1 MANYDSENA
10 KALPESIDGTLSGM
24 RADHGEKIDADLYE
38 VNRVIS
44 ISQSLMNRVSK
55 REIMEGMVLIY
66 TDNGKEDIYKEDRTL
81 DFNGLVRIHRD
92 DLVYN
97 GHLCIL
103 IEDLVADRYFLHT
116 PNIIVQFSDL
126 SKIIIDEEKSEP
138 TVQVCNKEDVKERFT
153 NGIFLHTPD
162 VFIANLLDSFENYA
176 ASKL

>member
-1 MANYDSENA
+1 MANYDSKNA
-10 KALPESIDGTLSGM
+10 KSLPEDIEGTLSGM
-24 RADHGEKIDADLYE
+24 RADHKEKIESDLQE

-44 ISQSLMNRVSK
+44 ISQTLMKRVSK
-55 REIMEGMVLIY
+55 REITEGMVLLYTDTGRETIY
-66 TDNGKEDIYKEDRTL
+66 TEDQNL
-81 DFNGLVRIHRD
+81 DFNALVRVHRD

-116 PNIIVQFSDL
+116 SNMMVQFSDL
-126 SKIIIDEEKSEP
+126 SQIEIDGEKSEP
-138 TVQVCNKEDVKERFT
+138 TVQVSTKDDVKEKFN
-153 NGIFLHTPD
+153 NGLFLHTPD